1 MRSSRSGRGFT
12 LIEIMVVVIIIAALA
27 SMVVPRLWPVAE
39 DAKIRIAAADI
50 QNITTLL
57 ELYRLRNDRFPGTEG
72 GLNILYPEYTD
83 RQLRDPWREDY
94 LYQYPGTHNPNG
106 FDLWSKGPNKQGGD
120 GDDITNWGQS

>member
-1 MRSSRSGRGFT
+1 
-12 LIEIMVVVIIIAALA
+12 MVVVIIIAALA

-57 ELYRLRNDRFPGTEG
+57 ELYRLRNDRFPGTEE

-83 RQLRDPWREDY
+83 RPLRDPWREDY
-94 LYQYPGTHNPNG
+94 LYQYPGAHNPNG